1 MEETKETLEFK
12 RALLRHMSER
22 MRGAAAAGVTMLQG
36 LARQYACPARDM
48 LTVWF
53 KLRAIALH
61 KLRAHVSTGDAAR
74 APCRLAAPAP
84 LDWKVIN
91 LVLCR
96 DANYCITTHESTR
109 LPEQLRSLICLFHL
123 VQACGAERGGGEEG
137 GGARGGEA
145 EAWLHVYSKYKE
157 SGRYM
162 TLVGLQK
169 RWWEVKRAAAAA
181 LLAYHTQLQE
191 SKKTKEKPAT
201 HSQPPYIYCAIAKR
215 YPHVV
220 TSALPRWPD
229 LVDSGHVIVSS
240 SSYKKKMG
248 ITKLPAIEFEEVTV
262 YGDDRGLDAQH
273 TEDIDDDIILVD
285 KDIETIVLDDDEE
298 TKDTAKPDPNS
309 IFKLNPI
316 RDDISTRIIFDSDGS
331 DDDYFFD
338 AQNNK
343 STSETNKPKNP
354 EDLDEEIRNL
364 SLSIQQDI
372 LEGPQNASALTTEID
387 IKQEKDPVI
396 ESHLDIDNKGSS
408 DVDNDAN
415 DREVSDNVVSDS
427 VDGDD
432 KTIENLI
439 NTTCSEV
446 LSKINEVRIKKELE
460 SDVPDTVA
468 NATFE
473 ASNIKIESC
482 TSLDQKPCLPII
494 HSVSSQREENTTN
507 IHDSDS
513 EPEDIKPNVDLKLI
527 MIPLVPLRRLDQTES
542 WKKFS
547 LNNQIIASL
556 INMAE
561 FEPIKKRKRKSK
573 PKDSYAPNNLT
584 VMNVATH
591 PLEAPRL
598 IRLNST
604 QYRNYT
610 PISLC
615 KNPDFNTRLK
625 RLPVGFLL
633 SNRNKDLMEQCVP
646 LTVDLDKLVII
657 PRFLSSNDD
666 DVSSED
672 DVTVM
677 PEAPAPRVLKK
688 IQLPDIDD
696 VRRINKGIL
705 TAEVTPIAV
714 GGAPVEEAP
723 ADHAEENTQRIE
735 DYNRRIHSLNT
746 LRGIPGRRSRFRPS
760 PRLQF
765 TRAGDPVLTRRADQQ
780 VFDRDQGFSINTRE
794 VPRGARARRAKPYY
808 HLAMSRQGWWRPER
822 PPGVLDPA
830 RLHEAL
836 STLQRSAPDTTTR
849 TTYCCAARRHRAVND
864 ARRRVCAKLQ
874 RQYAGDKDL
883 HTVPCKRVNPEACSC
898 CCAALLEPPG
908 EAIERGSKALTRA
921 INHILAGTRGRVQYM
936 DELEKEI
943 LPVSTLEEKPTP
955 DQPPDAMPA
964 PADKPKRNR
973 ITKKMREAQAQKE
986 KEEQERINNVTYEGW
1001 LEERNRASQVF
1012 GIKPKNYNTKSLASK
1027 ETEVAQGKTREEEL
1041 DEALTQAAKQAS
1053 NDCVMVLSDSDDDPP
1068 LSVDMNRTELDS
1080 NNTTTDQRNVAT
1092 NSNKILNSLLTEE
1105 NVNAMHQA
1113 TLTQNL
1119 PVIVGNSSPIDIS
1132 SSPENSNCG
1141 ENSQSAVVSIGA
1153 LVQVDPSEA
1162 NSAVNTTEIQKQM
1175 IGQLLVANNKDQQT
1189 NVGDGKSGQTKLL
1202 PVLLHAD
1209 GSITP
1214 FVVGRHP
1221 TLRLP
1226 PAATVRAVLPH
1237 GAAQTCVVNQPA
1249 TMPAEVAST
1258 LVSRGIAP
1266 PPLPPPPPPMP
1277 RAGGEIIRQGYGEFA
1292 SQYAAY
1298 YALTLAAARGLTLPA
1313 HSYLQGRDPT
1323 CIVLTQMDTSH
1334 PIFLLA
1340 GDTVCVC
1347 EREAWSREP
1356 WLWGERAPV
1365 EVDPA
1370 CLVKGNSADGS
1381 GLLSAAAPARV
1392 ALGSKFYM
1400 KLQDNPLI
1408 YAQVLTIL
1416 PNLREVR
1423 AQLLAGR
1430 GVFLVSHRGRER
1442 LQRAPRRRRL
1452 ALNCRIHREAL
1463 AALVRGLNAFVL
1475 YKDLFLVS
1483 HRGRE
1488 RLQRASRRRRLA
1500 LNCRIHREALAA
1512 LVRGLNAFVSAEE
1525 EAQLEEKKKGAGA
1538 GTVPTPTAQRGAI
1551 ALNPN
1556 ARDEV
1561 RTGHK
1566 ADDTVVVIDSDL
1578 DDDTEDTTAASND
1591 GEDDVPTASDDTEA
1605 TTPAAIAE
1613 AAPQPI
1619 KSKTENK
1626 EPTPTSKSSK
1636 NLVFKVTSGGGVSA
1650 KLSKSK
1656 AEIIEP
1662 TSTSKKL
1669 SFKVTAGDGVS
1680 AKLSNSKTELKV
1692 PTLISLLKRTTT
1704 NDTETNTP
1712 TGSTELAAQPTASQV
1727 EVNALTP
1734 NSTRSLLKPIAN
1746 VAIKQLHKNPRR
1758 FGDTVVVDGTPATS
1772 GQRARKRPNILGR
1785 PTEEKGQFK
1794 KIRLTKIDEET
1805 NRTIVLIPAEQFTDN
1820 TTYIVDTG
1828 DSQDDAVNAIPP
1840 SQTEEPV
1847 ETSETV
1853 SGENVGRTTKVENQQ
1868 VTMMI
1873 EPVNSEDEQ
1882 DYDDEVEASP
1892 ANEAD
1897 HDAGIEDTV
1906 DETVSED
1913 VVDEIDEVAE
1923 PVASADDD
1931 GDDAILGL

>member
-1 MEETKETLEFK
+1 
-12 RALLRHMSER
+12 
-22 MRGAAAAGVTMLQG
+22 
-36 LARQYACPARDM
+36 
-48 LTVWF
+48 
-53 KLRAIALH
+53 
-61 KLRAHVSTGDAAR
+61 
-74 APCRLAAPAP
+74 
-84 LDWKVIN
+84 
-91 LVLCR
+91 
-96 DANYCITTHESTR
+96 
-109 LPEQLRSLICLFHL
+109 
-123 VQACGAERGGGEEG
+123 
-137 GGARGGEA
+137 
-145 EAWLHVYSKYKE
+145 
-157 SGRYM
+157 
-162 TLVGLQK
+162 
-169 RWWEVKRAAAAA
+169 
-181 LLAYHTQLQE
+181 
-191 SKKTKEKPAT
+191 
-201 HSQPPYIYCAIAKR
+201 
-215 YPHVV
+215 
-220 TSALPRWPD
+220 
-229 LVDSGHVIVSS
+229 
-240 SSYKKKMG
+240 MG
-248 ITKLPAIEFEEVTV
+248 ITKLPQIEFEEVTV

-372 LEGPQNASALTTEID
+372 LEGPQNASALTSEID
-387 IKQEKDPVI
+387 IKQEKDPVT
-396 ESHLDIDNKGSS
+396 ESHLDIENKGSN

-415 DREVSDNVVSDS
+415 EREVSDNVVSDS
-427 VDGDD
+427 VEEED

-439 NTTCSEV
+439 NRTCSEV
-446 LSKINEVRIKKELE
+446 LSKINEVRIKKELDA
-460 SDVPDTVA
+460 DVPDTVA

-494 HSVSSQREENTTN
+494 HSVSSQREDNTTN
-507 IHDSDS
+507 VHDSDS

-547 LNNQIIASL
+547 LNNQIFASL

-657 PRFLSSNDD
+657 PRFMSSNDD
-666 DVSSED
+666 DVSSD

-723 ADHAEENTQRIE
+723 PDRAEENTQRIE

-943 LPVSTLEEKPTP
+943 PQPASTLEVKPTP

-964 PADKPKRNR
+964 PADKHTEKPKRNR

-1027 ETEVAQGKTREEEL
+1027 DTEVAQGKTREEEL

-1119 PVIVGNSSPIDIS
+1119 PVILGNSSPIDIS

-1162 NSAVNTTEIQKQM
+1162 NTAVNTTEIQKQM
-1175 IGQLLVANNKDQQT
+1175 IGQMLVANNKDQQA
-1189 NVGDGKSGQTKLL
+1189 NAGDGKSGQTKLL

-1209 GSITP
+1209 GSITPFVVGRHPTLRLPPAATVRAVLPHGAAQTCVLNQPATMPAERGHRARLQGLNEASKTP

-1370 CLVKGNSADGS
+1370 CLVKGNC
-1381 GLLSAAAPARV
+1381 
-1392 ALGSKFYM
+1392 
-1400 KLQDNPLI
+1400 
-1408 YAQVLTIL
+1408 
-1416 PNLREVR
+1416 
-1423 AQLLAGR
+1423 AG
-1430 GVFLVSHRGRER
+1430 
-1442 LQRAPRRRRL
+1442 Q
-1452 ALNCRIHREAL
+1452 I
-1463 AALVRGLNAFVL
+1463 
-1475 YKDLFLVS
+1475 
-1483 HRGRE
+1483 
-1488 RLQRASRRRRLA
+1488 
-1500 LNCRIHREALAA
+1500 
-1512 LVRGLNAFVSAEE
+1512 
-1525 EAQLEEKKKGAGA
+1525 
-1538 GTVPTPTAQRGAI
+1538 
-1551 ALNPN
+1551 
-1556 ARDEV
+1556 
-1561 RTGHK
+1561 
-1566 ADDTVVVIDSDL
+1566 
-1578 DDDTEDTTAASND
+1578 AAS
-1591 GEDDVPTASDDTEA
+1591 
-1605 TTPAAIAE
+1605 
-1613 AAPQPI
+1613 
-1619 KSKTENK
+1619 
-1626 EPTPTSKSSK
+1626 
-1636 NLVFKVTSGGGVSA
+1636 KVNG
-1650 KLSKSK
+1650 
-1656 AEIIEP
+1656 
-1662 TSTSKKL
+1662 
-1669 SFKVTAGDGVS
+1669 
-1680 AKLSNSKTELKV
+1680 
-1692 PTLISLLKRTTT
+1692 
-1704 NDTETNTP
+1704 
-1712 TGSTELAAQPTASQV
+1712 
-1727 EVNALTP
+1727 
-1734 NSTRSLLKPIAN
+1734 TRSLAFVWPVCTEGAVLMVGSEDGPMSLPA
-1746 VAIKQLHKNPRR
+1746 ATRCACASARR
-1758 FGDTVVVDGTPATS
+1758 GAASRGCGASARLSRSTRRVSRTHVPAGGDTVCVCEREAWSREPWLWGE
-1772 GQRARKRPNILGR
+1772 RA
-1785 PTEEKGQFK
+1785 
-1794 KIRLTKIDEET
+1794 
-1805 NRTIVLIPAEQFTDN
+1805 
-1820 TTYIVDTG
+1820 
-1828 DSQDDAVNAIPP
+1828 
-1840 SQTEEPV
+1840 PV
-1847 ETSETV
+1847 EV
-1853 SGENVGRTTKVENQQ
+1853 
-1868 VTMMI
+1868 
-1873 EPVNSEDEQ
+1873 D
-1882 DYDDEVEASP
+1882 P
-1892 ANEAD
+1892 ACLVKGNC
-1897 HDAGIEDTV
+1897 AGLLLT
-1906 DETVSED
+1906 
-1913 VVDEIDEVAE
+1913 
-1923 PVASADDD
+1923 
-1931 GDDAILGL
+1931 L

>member
-1 MEETKETLEFK
+1 MEMQSDSSDLEDDDRLYIAETGARFPKNVPFRRISALVTCAGENAVTTDAGTPVDAGTGEEWTWSEPQLLMLSELVAAHPVLWGHVNSKATCPCPSSRCKSRADALAAAAARLAVPEDRLTQRLQDLKTRFFDLVKQTRAITAPRRPHEFDANLARAGGWAAVLNAIVKRNRGKWRPKRPVESAKKLLMEETKETLEFK

-123 VQACGAERGGGEEG
+123 VQACGAERGGEERG
-137 GGARGGEA
+137 GGERGGEA

-191 SKKTKEKPAT
+191 SKKTKEKPAM

-372 LEGPQNASALTTEID
+372 LEGPQNASALTSEID
-387 IKQEKDPVI
+387 IKQDKDPVT
-396 ESHLDIDNKGSS
+396 ESHLDIENKGSS

-415 DREVSDNVVSDS
+415 EREVSDNVVSDS
-427 VDGDD
+427 VEEED

-446 LSKINEVRIKKELE
+446 LSKINEVRIKKELDA
-460 SDVPDTVA
+460 DVPDTVA
-468 NATFE
+468 NVTFE

-494 HSVSSQREENTTN
+494 HSVSSQREDNTTN
-507 IHDSDS
+507 VHDSDS

-547 LNNQIIASL
+547 LNNQIFASL

-561 FEPIKKRKRKSK
+561 FEPIKKRKRKTR

-666 DVSSED
+666 DDVSSD

-714 GGAPVEEAP
+714 DGAPVEEAP

-735 DYNRRIHSLNT
+735 DYNRRIHSLTT

-836 STLQRSAPDTTTR
+836 STLQRSAPDTTAR
-849 TTYCCAARRHRAVND
+849 TTYCCPARRHRAVND

-943 LPVSTLEEKPTP
+943 PQPASTLEIKPTP
-955 DQPPDAMPA
+955 DQPPDTMPG
-964 PADKPKRNR
+964 PGDKLIEKPKRNR

-1012 GIKPKNYNTKSLASK
+1012 GIKPKNYNTKSLTSK
-1027 ETEVAQGKTREEEL
+1027 ETEVAQVKTREEEL

-1053 NDCVMVLSDSDDDPP
+1053 SDCVMVLSDSDDDPP
-1068 LSVDMNRTELDS
+1068 LSVDMDRTELDS
-1080 NNTTTDQRNVAT
+1080 NDKTKQRNAA
-1092 NSNKILNSLLTEE
+1092 KSLLTEE

-1113 TLTQNL
+1113 TLTQNV
-1119 PVIVGNSSPIDIS
+1119 PVILGNSSPIDIS
-1132 SSPENSNCG
+1132 SSPENSNLG
-1141 ENSQSAVVSIGA
+1141 ESSQSAVVSIGA

-1162 NSAVNTTEIQKQM
+1162 NTAVNTTEIQKQM
-1175 IGQLLVANNKDQQT
+1175 MGQLLVANNKDQQT

-1226 PAATVRAVLPH
+1226 PAATVRGLPH
-1237 GAAQTCVVNQPA
+1237 GAAQTCVLNQPA
-1249 TMPAEVAST
+1249 TMPAEV
-1258 LVSRGIAP
+1258 R
-1266 PPLPPPPPPMP
+1266 
-1277 RAGGEIIRQGYGEFA
+1277 GEFA

-1452 ALNCRIHREAL
+1452 APNWRVHR
-1463 AALVRGLNAFVL
+1463 
-1475 YKDLFLVS
+1475 
-1483 HRGRE
+1483 
-1488 RLQRASRRRRLA
+1488 
-1500 LNCRIHREALAA
+1500 
-1512 LVRGLNAFVSAEE
+1512 
-1525 EAQLEEKKKGAGA
+1525 AGVA
-1538 GTVPTPTAQRGAI
+1538 
-1551 ALNPN
+1551 
-1556 ARDEV
+1556 
-1561 RTGHK
+1561 
-1566 ADDTVVVIDSDL
+1566 
-1578 DDDTEDTTAASND
+1578 
-1591 GEDDVPTASDDTEA
+1591 
-1605 TTPAAIAE
+1605 
-1613 AAPQPI
+1613 
-1619 KSKTENK
+1619 
-1626 EPTPTSKSSK
+1626 
-1636 NLVFKVTSGGGVSA
+1636 GGV
-1650 KLSKSK
+1650 
-1656 AEIIEP
+1656 
-1662 TSTSKKL
+1662 
-1669 SFKVTAGDGVS
+1669 
-1680 AKLSNSKTELKV
+1680 
-1692 PTLISLLKRTTT
+1692 
-1704 NDTETNTP
+1704 
-1712 TGSTELAAQPTASQV
+1712 
-1727 EVNALTP
+1727 
-1734 NSTRSLLKPIAN
+1734 
-1746 VAIKQLHKNPRR
+1746 RR
-1758 FGDTVVVDGTPATS
+1758 
-1772 GQRARKRPNILGR
+1772 
-1785 PTEEKGQFK
+1785 
-1794 KIRLTKIDEET
+1794 
-1805 NRTIVLIPAEQFTDN
+1805 
-1820 TTYIVDTG
+1820 
-1828 DSQDDAVNAIPP
+1828 
-1840 SQTEEPV
+1840 
-1847 ETSETV
+1847 
-1853 SGENVGRTTKVENQQ
+1853 
-1868 VTMMI
+1868 
-1873 EPVNSEDEQ
+1873 
-1882 DYDDEVEASP
+1882 
-1892 ANEAD
+1892 
-1897 HDAGIEDTV
+1897 
-1906 DETVSED
+1906 
-1913 VVDEIDEVAE
+1913 
-1923 PVASADDD
+1923 
-1931 GDDAILGL
+1931 